1 MLHSI
6 LLCFSSSGP
15 PHRSQILAKQTR
27 TLILCFMM
35 FAVRRLPS
43 IACLLGGA
51 FSHMLLAYPPAL
63 RYKGNPY
70 SGNDIDYSLTDPL
83 NEDGSDYPCKGSL
96 KLLGTSEAT
105 PVANWIAGQ
114 TYNLTLEGGST
125 HDGGSCQA
133 AISTDAGATFHVIH
147 SWEGGCPVSGAASSS
162 FSFTLPSDTTSSDQA
177 VFAWTWF
184 NKIGNREMY
193 MNCAVVTISGGQAG
207 AQPTSFADRPGIF
220 VANINGCKNT
230 EGVDTKFPSPGPDV
244 SVNDAAAQIPT
255 GPACTSPTASSAPG
269 NPPSPSSSASGTPG
283 LSPNSSTSYGL
294 KRKCP

>member
-1 MLHSI
+1 
-6 LLCFSSSGP
+6 
-15 PHRSQILAKQTR
+15 
-27 TLILCFMM
+27 
-35 FAVRRLPS
+35 
-43 IACLLGGA
+43 
-51 FSHMLLAYPPAL
+51 MLLAYPPAL

-70 SGNDIDYSLTDPL
+70 SGNDVDYSLTNPL
-83 NEDGSDYPCKGSL
+83 SEDGSDYPCKGSL

-133 AISTDAGATFHVIH
+133 AISTDAGANFHVIH

-162 FSFTLPSDTTSSDQA
+162 FSFTLPFDTTSSDQA

-193 MNCAVVTISGGQAG
+193 MNCAIVTISGGRAG
-207 AQPTSFADRPGIF
+207 TQSTPFVNRPGLF

-230 EGVDTKFPSPGPDV
+230 EGIDTKFPSPGPDV
-244 SVNDAAAQIPT
+244 SVNDPAAQIPT
-255 GPACTSPTASSAPG
+255 GPACASPTVSSAPG
-269 NPPSPSSSASGTPG
+269 NAPSPSRSASGAPG
-283 LSPNSSTSYGL
+283 NPANSSTSYVHQ
-294 KRKCP
+294 RKYPRDRQHWK

>member
-1 MLHSI
+1 
-6 LLCFSSSGP
+6 
-15 PHRSQILAKQTR
+15 
-27 TLILCFMM
+27 
-35 FAVRRLPS
+35 
-43 IACLLGGA
+43 
-51 FSHMLLAYPPAL
+51 MLLAYPPAL

-70 SGNDIDYSLTDPL
+70 SGNDIDYSLTNPL

-125 HDGGSCQA
+125 HDG
-133 AISTDAGATFHVIH
+133 
-147 SWEGGCPVSGAASSS
+147 
-162 FSFTLPSDTTSSDQA
+162 A

-207 AQPTSFADRPGIF
+207 TQPTSFVDRPGIF

-244 SVNDAAAQIPT
+244 SVNDPAAQIPT
-255 GPACTSPTASSAPG
+255 GPACTSPAASNAPG
-269 NPPSPSSSASGTPG
+269 DPPSPSSSASGAPG

-294 KRKCP
+294 KLRGFTRLA

>member
-1 MLHSI
+1 
-6 LLCFSSSGP
+6 
-15 PHRSQILAKQTR
+15 
-27 TLILCFMM
+27 M
-35 FAVRRLPS
+35 FATMLLFS
-43 IACLLGGA
+43 FTCLFGTA
-51 FSHMLLAYPPAL
+51 FPHMLLSYPPAL
-63 RYKGNPY
+63 RWRGNPY
-70 SGNDIDYSLTDPL
+70 SGNDADYSLTSPL
-83 NEDGSDYPCKGSL
+83 KQDGSDYPCKGSL
-96 KLLGTSEAT
+96 KLLGTPEGM

-114 TYNLTLEGGST
+114 TYNMTLEGGST

-162 FSFTLPSDTTSSDQA
+162 FPFVLPSDTTSSNQA

-207 AQPTSFADRPGIF
+207 TQPTSFADRPGIF

-244 SVNDAAAQIPT
+244 SVNDPAAQIPA
-255 GPACTSPTASSAPG
+255 GPACTSPIVSTTQSASSSVSGAPRIW
-269 NPPSPSSSASGTPG
+269 
-283 LSPNSSTSYGL
+283 PNTSTSHSL
-294 KRKCP
+294 KREPSLNRLLLTWHANIHK

>member
-1 MLHSI
+1 
-6 LLCFSSSGP
+6 
-15 PHRSQILAKQTR
+15 
-27 TLILCFMM
+27 M
-35 FAVRRLPS
+35 FAIKLLS
-43 IACLLGGA
+43 SFACLLEGA
-51 FSHMLLAYPPAL
+51 LSHMLLSYPPAL
-63 RYKGNPY
+63 RFKGNPY
-70 SGNDIDYSLTDPL
+70 SGNDVDYSLTNPL

-147 SWEGGCPVSGAASSS
+147 SWEGGCPVNGAESSS
-162 FSFTLPSDTTSSDQA
+162 FSFMLPSDTTSSEQA

-193 MNCAVVTISGGQAG
+193 MNCAVVTISGGQPG
-207 AQPTSFADRPGIF
+207 TQSTSFVDRPGLF

-230 EGVDTKFPSPGPDV
+230 EGVDTKFPQPGPDV
-244 SVNDAAAQIPT
+244 SLNDPAAQIPT
-255 GPACTSPTASSAPG
+255 GPACASPIGSSVPRNPPAPSASASSAPG
-269 NPPSPSSSASGTPG
+269 NPLT
-283 LSPNSSTSYGL
+283 SSTSSGL
-294 KRKCP
+294 KREYP

>member
-1 MLHSI
+1 ML
-6 LLCFSSSGP
+6 
-15 PHRSQILAKQTR
+15 
-27 TLILCFMM
+27 LISF
-35 FAVRRLPS
+35 
-43 IACLLGGA
+43 ACLFGVT
-51 FSHMLLAYPPAL
+51 FPHMLLSYPPAL

-70 SGNDIDYSLTDPL
+70 SGNDVDYSLTNPL

-96 KLLGTSEAT
+96 RLLGTPEGT

-114 TYNLTLEGGST
+114 TYNMTLEGGST

-162 FSFTLPSDTTSSDQA
+162 FSFTLPSDTTNSDQA

-193 MNCAVVTISGGQAG
+193 SNCAVVTISGGRAG
-207 AQPTSFADRPGIF
+207 MQPTSFTDRPGVF

-244 SVNDAAAQIPT
+244 SVNDPAAQIPT
-255 GPACTSPTASSAPG
+255 GPACTSPTASSAP
-269 NPPSPSSSASGTPG
+269 SLSSSASGAPG
-283 LSPNSSTSYGL
+283 NSPNSSTSYGL
-294 KRKCP
+294 KRKSHQERRLLK